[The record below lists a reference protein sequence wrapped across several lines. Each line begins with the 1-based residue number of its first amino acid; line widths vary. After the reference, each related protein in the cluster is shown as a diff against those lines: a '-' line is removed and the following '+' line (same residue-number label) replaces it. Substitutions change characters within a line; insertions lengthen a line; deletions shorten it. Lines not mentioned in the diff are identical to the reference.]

1 MSEKLWENIE
11 LSSEVVAISSFLLG
25 KCVYVFPLVFIL
37 VNVLYQINL
46 LPESISQLVLL
57 SLELTNDLTLTQ
69 FISWDPVG
77 CFQPLAQKKKWGFCN
92 ILFPVPLPRSAWLR
106 DWIWGL
112 WAVLSPVTYLCF
124 QLKMCSWS
132 FPGGVT
138 VKLHPMRHN
147 FQFYHKGEIKS
158 IWWLLYLWCWRAPK
172 MPYTCQ
178 TIKNK
183 NKTSSP
189 RTTAIP
195 EAASLDRARRASWCL
210 FHFVSMFLNVHSHE
224 QKAINLSST
233 PWVSQAEL

>member
-1 MSEKLWENIE
+1 MSEKLWENSE

-69 FISWDPVG
+69 FISWAPVG
-77 CFQPLAQKKKWGFCN
+77 CCQPLAQKKKWVFCN
-92 ILFPVPLPRSAWLR
+92 ILFPVPLHRSAWLR
-106 DWIWGL
+106 DWFWGL
-112 WAVLSPVTYLCF
+112 WAVLPPVTYLCF
-124 QLKMCSWS
+124 QPKTYSWS
-132 FPGGVT
+132 FLGGVT

-147 FQFYHKGEIKS
+147 FQFYHKAEIKPS
-158 IWWLLYLWCWRAPK
+158 WWLLYLWGWRALK

-178 TIKNK
+178 MIKNK
-183 NKTSSP
+183 NSSP
-189 RTTAIP
+189 RTTASP
-195 EAASLDRARRASWCL
+195 EAASLDRARRASRCL
-210 FHFVSMFLNVHSHE
+210 FHFVSIFLHVHSHE

>member
-224 QKAINLSST
+224 QKAIDLSST